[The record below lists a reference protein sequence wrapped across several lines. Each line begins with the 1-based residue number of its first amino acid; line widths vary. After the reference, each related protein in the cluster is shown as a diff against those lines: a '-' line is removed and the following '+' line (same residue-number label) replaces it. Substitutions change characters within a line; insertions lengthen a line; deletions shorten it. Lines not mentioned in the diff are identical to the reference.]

1 MFVMVFW
8 LRCICMYI
16 FLVGTCNIYIYI
28 YIYSKDMTN
37 EKNEFYYVL
46 INDFTVLILSAI
58 SFM

>member
-1 MFVMVFW
+1 
-8 LRCICMYI
+8 MYLYVYI
-16 FLVGTCNIYIYI
+16 SSWDMQYIYIYI